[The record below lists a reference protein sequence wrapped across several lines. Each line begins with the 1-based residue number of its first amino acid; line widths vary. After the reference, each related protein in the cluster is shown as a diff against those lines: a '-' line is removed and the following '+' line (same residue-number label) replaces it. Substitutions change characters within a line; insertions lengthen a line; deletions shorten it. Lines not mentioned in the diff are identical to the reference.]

1 MQEIQN
7 VKIVNFN
14 YKLKSILKKNK
25 DAVILNAIRVVAIH
39 SATARIIVLPN
50 AKPTNGPAVI
60 ISTITTIL
68 GIRWISAIVTKLR
81 AAIWRWWVI
90 SRIATTIVIWLTIT
104 AVTTTVATA
113 LVRIAIIAW
122 IVKRRFRKHSTKN
135 KRRKSKFQNC
145 FFV

>member
-1 MQEIQN
+1 VQEIQN

-50 AKPTNGPAVI
+50 AKPTNGPAVT

-68 GIRWISAIVTKLR
+68 GTRWISAIVTKLR

-90 SRIATTIVIWLTIT
+90 SRIATTTIVIWLTIT

-135 KRRKSKFQNC
+135 
-145 FFV
+145 